1 MKGAFDKLL
10 AERGRSTKQRSGTQP
25 RAKSPAPSNSS
36 SSEDEPQ
43 NTPAES
49 SDKSDKMSDGAA
61 AAAGDKVE
69 DTAAK
74 PADDA
79 KPADGSTAEA
89 KVIEEKE
96 AVQVGMTC
104 DFKNLYSGKEDRK
117 GRFQWQ
123 DKIPDDIGEPVENAE
138 TAKFALLVRNVKV
151 YNDPRKVLAIHS
163 IVIQSPLL
171 KKLLKPVL
179 EGYPG
184 ITSSL
189 KRLELSGKFE
199 PLIHRWSRLK
209 EAIANIGDSTDE
221 EKETKKHAD
230 LFYSIVQKEF
240 AEDIDSCQDMIAKGV
255 ITYEYLWQIYAPGS
269 IIYGKRDGQDI
280 ALKLFS
286 TRYGTNNNGKPVF
299 WVTGKYVDWDGTQM
313 GFNKLNLSIP
323 QFTGTRKISSL
334 TAVPMDFLTDKDAMV
349 KKLTERGVRFEAMAG
364 VRYVSYSGFAWKR
377 AMFGGRDKYHIKGR
391 VVIDSNGFNRFSC
404 NEGVYLNPLW
414 TKERAEDGDGAS
426 DQDND
431 EGMDDDDGEDNG
443 MPYEGEF
450 LEDDNPYGAVTLT
463 DEQRLITTP
472 VVRGYSLS

>member
-1 MKGAFDKLL
+1 MKGAAEKRLV
-10 AERGRSTKQRSGTQP
+10 ERGRNTKQRSNQP
-25 RAKSPAPSNSS
+25 RPKSPSPSESS
-36 SSEDEPQ
+36 SSDDEPRH
-43 NTPAES
+43 TPAES
-49 SDKSDKMSDGAA
+49 SDKSDKMSDGAV
-61 AAAGDKVE
+61 VE
-69 DTAAK
+69 KTTEGAAAK

-89 KVIEEKE
+89 KVIEKEK
-96 AVQVGMTC
+96 VKVGMSC
-104 DFKNLYSGKEDRK
+104 EYKNLYSGKEDRK

-123 DKIPDDIGEPVENAE
+123 DKIPDDIGAPVENEE

-221 EKETKKHAD
+221 EKDTKKHAD

-240 AEDIDSCQDMIAKGV
+240 AENIDSCQDMIAKGV
-255 ITYEYLWQIYAPGS
+255 ITYENLWMIYSPGS
-269 IIYGKRDGQDI
+269 IIYGKRDGQDM
-280 ALKLFS
+280 AMKLTS
-286 TRYGTNNNGKPVF
+286 VRYGTNNKMKPVF

-323 QFTGTRKISSL
+323 QFAGTRKISSL
-334 TAVPMDFLTDKDAMV
+334 AAVPMDFLADKEAMV
-349 KKLTERGVRFEAMAG
+349 KKLTERGTRFESMAG
-364 VRYVSYSGFAWKR
+364 VRYVAYSGFAYKR
-377 AMFGGRDKYHIKGR
+377 SMFGGRDKYHIKGR
-391 VVIDSNGFNRFSC
+391 IVIDSNGFNRFSC
-404 NEGVYLNPLW
+404 NEGIYLSPLW
-414 TKERAEDGDGAS
+414 TKERAEGESGS
-426 DQDND
+426 EQEND
-431 EGMDDDDGEDNG
+431 DEMDDDDGEDNG

-450 LEDDNPYGAVTLT
+450 LEDDNPWGTVSLT
-463 DEQRLITTP
+463 EEQRLITTP